1 MKCEVSRL
9 DGGFEHTGSRIR
21 RLRRLRRMTQEQ
33 LGELTGLHVSYIGQL
48 ERGQRTPSVKTLDA
62 IAKALQVDP
71 ALLVKSAGD
80 GDDESLVEDLLA
92 LVAGA
97 SPEQVKLIT
106 RIAET
111 VLSSG
116 YRVADR
122 GPDAKAE
129 PTPDAPDGPSK

>member
-1 MKCEVSRL
+1 M

-71 ALLVKSAGD
+71 ALLVKST

-97 SPEQVKLIT
+97 SPDQVKLIT

-122 GPDAKAE
+122 GADAKPE
-129 PTPDAPDGPSK
+129 PAPRVPGGPSPSK

>member
-1 MKCEVSRL
+1 M

-21 RLRRLRRMTQEQ
+21 RLRRMRRITQEE

-48 ERGQRTPSVKTLDA
+48 ERGQRTPSIKTLDA
-62 IAKALQVDP
+62 IARALQVDP
-71 ALLVKSAGD
+71 ALLVKSV
-80 GDDESLVEDLLA
+80 GDDESPVEDLLA

-97 SPEQVKLIT
+97 SPEQVQLIT

-116 YRVADR
+116 YRVENRRRDT
-122 GPDAKAE
+122 KAE
-129 PTPDAPDGPSK
+129 PPSDAPDKSSK

>member
-1 MKCEVSRL
+1 M
-9 DGGFEHTGSRIR
+9 DGGFEHTGGRIR
-21 RLRRLRRMTQEQ
+21 RLRRLRRMTQED
-33 LGELTGLHVSYIGQL
+33 LAELAGLHVSYVGQL

-71 ALLVKSAGD
+71 ALLVKSL
-80 GDDESLVEDLLA
+80 GDDESPVEDLLT

-97 SPEQVKLIT
+97 SPEQVQLIT

-116 YRVADR
+116 YRLETRARNERSSDL
-122 GPDAKAE
+122 PAN
-129 PTPDAPDGPSK
+129 TPDDKPAK